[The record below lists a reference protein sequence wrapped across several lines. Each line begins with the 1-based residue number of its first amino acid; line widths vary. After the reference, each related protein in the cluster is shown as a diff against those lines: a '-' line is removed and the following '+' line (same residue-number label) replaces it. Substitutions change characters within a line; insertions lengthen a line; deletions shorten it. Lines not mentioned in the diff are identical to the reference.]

1 MASTSTTPSDP
12 GKGDENT
19 ELARTRTALA
29 ADRTLM
35 AWIRTS
41 LSMLTF
47 GFAIYNFLHG
57 LTKAGTI
64 HLARPEGPRGIGL
77 FLAGLGTVSLV
88 IGLIEYMG
96 ARRRMGAPYTRP
108 GLTAYVAGAVLV
120 FGVLVCIA
128 ILTRLDLF

>member
-1 MASTSTTPSDP
+1 MASTSTTRPDP
-12 GKGDENT
+12 DRGADAT
-19 ELARTRTALA
+19 ELARIRTALA

-41 LSMLTF
+41 LSMLSF

-57 LTKAGTI
+57 LRKAGAI
-64 HLARPEGPRGIGL
+64 HLARPDGPREIGL
-77 FLAGLGTVSLV
+77 FLTGLGTVSLV

-96 ARRRMGAPYTRP
+96 ARRRMGPPYTRP

-120 FGVLVCIA
+120 FGVLVSIA
-128 ILTRLDLF
+128 ILTRLELF

>member
-1 MASTSTTPSDP
+1 MASTATTRSDP
-12 GKGDENT
+12 GKGDDAT

-41 LSMLTF
+41 LAMVSF
-47 GFAIYNFLHG
+47 GFTIYKVLHT
-57 LTKAGTI
+57 LSQAKTI
-64 HLARPEGPRGIGL
+64 HLARSEGPRQIGL
-77 FLAGLGTVSLV
+77 FLAGLGTASLV

-96 ARRRMGAPYTRP
+96 ARRRIGPPYTRP

-120 FGVLVCIA
+120 FGVLICIA
-128 ILTRLDLF
+128 ILTHFDLF